1 MRPGGEAPSGALIGS
16 ATQTSTSGRPFAF
29 AAPPRHR
36 RRSLCRLVA
45 RASGASDAEDADDLL
60 AREFE
65 KASNPLGPRKS
76 AARLELLWSAS
87 QVSAVPRR

>member
-1 MRPGGEAPSGALIGS
+1 MRPGADAPSGALIAC

-36 RRSLCRLVA
+36 GRPLVA
-45 RASGASDAEDADDLL
+45 RASGSSDAEDADDLL

-65 KASNPLGPRKS
+65 KKSNPLGPRKS

-87 QVSAVPRR
+87 QVSAAPRR

>member
-1 MRPGGEAPSGALIGS
+1 MRPGAEASSAALI
-16 ATQTSTSGRPFAF
+16 ATQTSTSARPSAF

-36 RRSLCRLVA
+36 GRPLRRLVA
-45 RASGASDAEDADDLL
+45 RASGASDAEEADEL

-87 QVSAVPRR
+87 EVSAVPRR

>member
-1 MRPGGEAPSGALIGS
+1 MRPCEALSSAPIAS
-16 ATQTSTSGRPFAF
+16 ATQTPSTSGRPFAF

-36 RRSLCRLVA
+36 GCQLRRLVA

-87 QVSAVPRR
+87 QVSAQF